1 MIDSM
6 IYKKYME
13 KEPRSENMYFQNHNS
28 KCLIYIST
36 LGKDMGKNENST
48 HEAIWKRKRPS
59 EQGVRTRMRCVLF
72 EQEKD

>member
-13 KEPRSENMYFQNHNS
+13 KEPQSENMYFQNHNS

-36 LGKDMGKNENST
+36 LGKDMWAKMRIQ
-48 HEAIWKRKRPS
+48 HMRPF
-59 EQGVRTRMRCVLF
+59 GR
-72 EQEKD
+72 EKGLQNKEYERG